1 MLLHVLQS
9 SGIPSERERGPAF
22 PGGRNRRYVGRFPAN
37 GRVGLQCVSVP
48 SDQLTK
54 IEELL
59 HSSNVDV
66 AAVIEGLA

>member
-1 MLLHVLQS
+1 MCSNLLASPRNVNVDQ
-9 SGIPSERERGPAF
+9 PF